1 MTVLT
6 ADSRRHIPASKFAG
20 PGGTFPVEDAI
31 HQRMAISGAT
41 RSEHAGNISPQQA
54 ARIKSIARAILKRG
68 K

>member
-6 ADSRRHIPASKFAG
+6 AEARKHIPSSKFAG
-20 PGGTFPVEDAI
+20 PGQTFPVEDAV

-54 ARIKSIARAILKRG
+54 ARIKSIARAMLKRG